1 MCGHFATET
10 TNKMAVEETSLH
22 TTKAVAKSRPIN
34 DKPLRS
40 RVKLFGNI
48 LGQILQEHAGE
59 RVFAA
64 VETLRKGHIS
74 LRKED
79 NPKKRK
85 KLAQFTASLDA
96 DTLTH
101 VVRAF
106 AIYFSLVN
114 IAEEAFQH
122 RQRRRDASK
131 YGPSWKGSY
140 HAILKELKQD
150 NIKPEQIQ
158 TLLDRLAYIPVFT
171 AHPTEAKRRTI
182 MEALRRIFVISEEL
196 DVPGL
201 TLNQR
206 EELQEKLERHIRILY
221 KTNEVRVTKPQV
233 LDEVKHG
240 LYYFK
245 ECLFDAI
252 PVTYRNLE
260 KSLNHTY
267 GEGHGVSVPS
277 FIRFGSWIGG
287 DRDGNP
293 FVKPETTVKAVNL
306 MAHAAV
312 QEYQERV
319 TRLTRVLTHS
329 IQLCQPNE
337 AFNES
342 LLNDEQRYPH
352 VYAEHPHRFKQEPYR
367 RKLFI
372 MQARL
377 LCTLDR
383 LQSRIDDAEY
393 VGLGCG
399 YSNEHELL
407 EDLYLIRDSLISHG
421 DKIIADG
428 ELQDLIRLV
437 ETFGFF
443 LAHLDIRQEST
454 IHTETVS
461 EVIRQIDG
469 SDYQALDEA
478 GRLEKLASLIHTPA
492 PEIDTSQFSEMSQ
505 ETIEVFRVMAR
516 LREEVSPNAF
526 GNYVISMT
534 HQASHVMEVMF
545 LGWLAGL
552 AGYQNNDSF
561 CQIRISPLFETV
573 NDLAHIQPVMNQLLD
588 IPTYTELLRASGNTQ
603 EVMLGYSDSCKDGGI
618 LASGWNL
625 YQAQQQITALTKQRN
640 INLRLFHGRGG
651 TVGRGGGPTHDSIL
665 SQPTGTVHGEIKFT
679 EQGEVLSYKYSNQET
694 AVYELT
700 MGITGLLKASRN
712 LIEPPPQ
719 DNPEYLDIMAE
730 LAKTGEEHYR
740 TLTDETPG
748 FLDYFYEATPVSE
761 IGLLNIGS
769 RPSHR
774 KKTDR
779 SKSSVR
785 AIAWVF
791 GWAQSRHTLPAWY
804 GIGMALEKWVGRS
817 PDKLQKLQEMYQQ
830 WPFFQALLSNTQM
843 SLFKADMHIAQDYVG
858 LCKDQDT
865 AQPIYNLINS
875 EYNRTRLRVLEAAR
889 LPELM
894 AETPHLAL
902 SLTRRNPY
910 LDPLNQI
917 QRILIERYRN
927 ESLDDETRNQWLN
940 PLLRSINAIAA
951 GMRNTG

>member
-1 MCGHFATET
+1 MTAE
-10 TNKMAVEETSLH
+10 KDSLQNS
-22 TTKAVAKSRPIN
+22 SRLTGQRPVN

-48 LGQILQEHAGE
+48 LGQILQEHAGDK
-59 RVFAA
+59 VFNA
-64 VETLRKGHIS
+64 VETLRKGHIR
-74 LRKED
+74 LRKVD
-79 NPKKRK
+79 NPKSRR
-85 KLAQFTASLDA
+85 KLAEYTASLDA

-114 IAEEAFQH
+114 IAEESFQH
-122 RQRRRDASK
+122 RLRRRDAAK
-131 YGPSWKGSY
+131 TGPTWKGSY
-140 HAILKELKQD
+140 HAVLKELSSDGIQ
-150 NIKPEQIQ
+150 PGQVQ

-182 MEALRRIFVISEEL
+182 LEALRRIFVISEEL
-196 DVPGL
+196 DIPGL

-206 EELQEKLERHIRILY
+206 EEIQEKLRRHIRILY
-221 KTNEVRVTKPQV
+221 KTNEVRVNKPQV
-233 LDEVKHG
+233 LDEVKNG

-245 ECLFDAI
+245 ESLFDAI
-252 PVTYRNLE
+252 PATYRNLE
-260 KSLNHTY
+260 KSLTHTY
-267 GEGHGVSVPS
+267 GEGHGVEVPS

-293 FVKPETTVKAVNL
+293 FVKPDTTVKAVNM
-306 MAHAAV
+306 MAQAAV
-312 QEYQERV
+312 REYFERA
-319 TRLTRVLTHS
+319 RGLTRILTHS
-329 IQLCQPNE
+329 SQFCEPSPE
-337 AFNES
+337 FNES
-342 LLNDEQRYPH
+342 LAQDEQRYPH
-352 VYAEHPHRFKQEPYR
+352 VYAEHPHRFQQEPYR
-367 RKLFI
+367 RKLYI
-372 MQARL
+372 MQRRL
-377 LCTLDR
+377 LSTMDR
-383 LQSRIDDAEY
+383 LKSRVEDTEY
-393 VGLGCG
+393 VSTG
-399 YSNEHELL
+399 YGYRNEDEFL
-407 EDLYLIRDSLISHG
+407 EDLYLIRDSLISHD

-428 ELQDLIRLV
+428 ELQNLIRLV

-454 IHTETVS
+454 IHTETVR
-461 EVIRQIDG
+461 EVIQQIDG
-469 SDYQALDEA
+469 SDYTALDEDA
-478 GRLEKLASLIHTPA
+478 RLKKLAELIGQSPV
-492 PEIDTSQFSEMSQ
+492 EIDKDQLGEMSR
-505 ETIEVFRVMAR
+505 ETVEVFHVMTR

-545 LGWLAGL
+545 LGWLAGM
-552 AGYQNNDSF
+552 AGYRDGQAF
-561 CQIRISPLFETV
+561 CHIRISPLFETV
-573 NDLAHIQPVMNQLLD
+573 NDLAHIEPVMNKLLD
-588 IPTYTELLRASGNTQ
+588 IPTYTELLDASGNTQ

-618 LASGWNL
+618 LASTWSL

-640 INLRLFHGRGG
+640 IKLRLFHGRGG
-651 TVGRGGGPTHDSIL
+651 TMGRGGGPTHDSIL

-679 EQGEVLSYKYSNQET
+679 EQGEVLSYKYSNPET

-712 LIEPPPQ
+712 LIEPPPP
-719 DNPEYLDIMAE
+719 DNPEYLNIMAE
-730 LAKTGEEHYR
+730 LATTGENHYR
-740 TLTDETPG
+740 ALTDNTPG

-779 SKSSVR
+779 SKESVR

-804 GIGMALEKWVGRS
+804 GIGSALEKWVGRS
-817 PDKLQKLQEMYQQ
+817 PDKLQKLQEMYEQ
-830 WPFFQALLSNTQM
+830 WPFFKALLSNTQM
-843 SLFKADMHIAQDYVG
+843 SLFKGDMHIAQDYAS
-858 LCKDQDT
+858 LCKNPETADT
-865 AQPIYNLINS
+865 VYSMING
-875 EYNRTRLRVLEAAR
+875 EYNRTRLRVLEAAQ
-889 LPELM
+889 LQELM
-894 AETPHLAL
+894 AETPLLAL
-902 SLTRRNPY
+902 SLKRRNPY

-917 QRILIERYRN
+917 QRTLIERFRD
-927 ESLDDETRNQWLN
+927 ESLSDEDRNQWLN

>member
-1 MCGHFATET
+1 
-10 TNKMAVEETSLH
+10 MAAEKQFSQDG
-22 TTKAVAKSRPIN
+22 SRQTGNRPVH

-48 LGQILQEHAGE
+48 LGEILREHAGE
-59 RVFAA
+59 EVFNA

-74 LRKED
+74 LREAD
-79 NPKKRK
+79 NPNKRR
-85 KLAQFTASLDA
+85 KLAEYTATLDA
-96 DTLTH
+96 ETLVH

-114 IAEEAFQH
+114 IAEESFQH
-122 RQRRRDASK
+122 RMRRRDAGK
-131 YGPSWKGSY
+131 TGPTWKGSY
-140 HAILKELKQD
+140 HAILKELEGDGIEPAQV
-150 NIKPEQIQ
+150 Q
-158 TLLDRLAYIPVFT
+158 TLLNRLAYIPVFT

-182 MEALRRIFVISEEL
+182 LEALRRIFVISEEL
-196 DVPGL
+196 DIPGL

-206 EELQEKLERHIRILY
+206 EEIQEKLRRHIRILY
-221 KTNEVRVTKPQV
+221 KTNEVRVDKPQV
-233 LDEVKHG
+233 LDEVKNG

-245 ECLFDAI
+245 ESLFDAV
-252 PVTYRNLE
+252 PETYRNLE
-260 KSLNHTY
+260 KSLNHIY
-267 GEGHGVSVPS
+267 GRDHGVSVPS

-293 FVKPETTVKAVNL
+293 FVKPETTVKAVNM

-312 QEYQERV
+312 EEYAERV
-319 TRLTRVLTHS
+319 RGLSRTLTHS
-329 IQLCQPNE
+329 SQLCEPNA
-337 AFNES
+337 AFNDS
-342 LLNDEQRYPH
+342 LQGDEQRYPH
-352 VYAEHPHRFKQEPYR
+352 IFADHPHRFKQEPYR
-367 RKLFI
+367 RKLFL
-372 MQARL
+372 MHKRLQA
-377 LCTLDR
+377 TLDK
-383 LQSRIDDAEY
+383 LQSRIADAEY

-399 YSNEHELL
+399 YINEHELL
-407 EDLYLIRDSLISHG
+407 KDLSLIRDSLISHG
-421 DKIIADG
+421 DRVIADG
-428 ELQDLIRLV
+428 ELQNLIRLV
-437 ETFGFF
+437 ETFGFY

-461 EVIRQIDG
+461 EIIRQIDG
-469 SDYQALDEA
+469 SDYAALDED
-478 GRLEKLASLIHTPA
+478 GRLHKLAELIRQPPA
-492 PEIDTSQFSEMSQ
+492 EIDTEKLSEMSR
-505 ETIEVFRVMAR
+505 ETFEVFQVMTR
-516 LREEVSPNAF
+516 LREEVSPHAF
-526 GNYVISMT
+526 GSYVISMT
-534 HQASHVMEVMF
+534 HQASHVLEVMF

-552 AGYQNNDSF
+552 AGYRDGEPF
-561 CQIRISPLFETV
+561 CHIHISPLFETV
-573 NDLAHIQPVMNQLLD
+573 NDLAHIEPVMNRLLD
-588 IPTYTELLRASGNTQ
+588 IPTYTELLKAADNTQ

-618 LASGWNL
+618 LASTWNL
-625 YQAQQQITALTKQRN
+625 YQAQQQITALTQQRG
-640 INLRLFHGRGG
+640 IRLRLFHGRGG
-651 TVGRGGGPTHDSIL
+651 TMGRGGGPTHDSIL

-712 LIEPPPQ
+712 LIEPPPP
-719 DNPEYLDIMAE
+719 DNPEYLDIMAQ
-730 LAKTGEEHYR
+730 LAKTGEQHYR
-740 TLTDETPG
+740 ELTDNTPG

-779 SKSSVR
+779 SKESVR

-791 GWAQSRHTLPAWY
+791 GWAQSRHTIPAWY

-817 PDKLQKLQEMYQQ
+817 PEKLQKLQEMYQQ
-830 WPFFQALLSNTQM
+830 WPFFSALLSNTQM
-843 SLFKADMHIAQDYVG
+843 SLFKADMHIARDYAD
-858 LCKDQDT
+858 LCKDPQTADT
-865 AQPIYNLINS
+865 IYKMINA

-889 LPELM
+889 LQELM
-894 AETPHLAL
+894 AETPNLAL

-917 QRILIERYRN
+917 QRILIERFRD
-927 ESLDDETRNQWLN
+927 ESISEEDRNQWLN

>member
-1 MCGHFATET
+1 
-10 TNKMAVEETSLH
+10 MAAEKTSSQDR
-22 TTKAVAKSRPIN
+22 TRQSGPRPVN

-48 LGQILQEHAGE
+48 LGEILQEHAGE
-59 RVFAA
+59 KVFNA
-64 VETLRKGHIS
+64 VETLRKGHIR
-74 LRKED
+74 LRKVD
-79 NPKKRK
+79 NPKSRQ
-85 KLAQFTASLDA
+85 KLADYTAGLDA

-114 IAEEAFQH
+114 IAEESFQH
-122 RQRRRDASK
+122 RLRRRDAAK
-131 YGPSWKGSY
+131 TGPTWKGSY
-140 HAILKELKQD
+140 HAVLNELAGD
-150 NIKPEQIQ
+150 GIAPTQIQ

-182 MEALRRIFVISEEL
+182 LEALRRIFVISEEL
-196 DVPGL
+196 DIPGL

-206 EELQEKLERHIRILY
+206 EEIQEKLRRHIRILY
-221 KTNEVRVTKPQV
+221 KTNEVRVNKPQV
-233 LDEVKHG
+233 LDEVKNG

-245 ECLFDAI
+245 ESLFDAV
-252 PVTYRNLE
+252 PDTYRNLE
-260 KSLNHTY
+260 KSLNHIY
-267 GEGHGVSVPS
+267 GHDHGVSVPS

-293 FVKPETTVKAVNL
+293 FVKPDTTVKAVNM

-312 QEYQERV
+312 EEYYERV
-319 TRLTRVLTHS
+319 RGLTRILTHS
-329 IQLCQPNE
+329 SQLCTPN
-337 AFNES
+337 ATFQES
-342 LLNDEQRYPH
+342 LQQDEQRYPH
-352 VYAEHPHRFKQEPYR
+352 IYADHPHRFGQEPYR
-367 RKLFI
+367 RKLYI
-372 MQARL
+372 MQKRL
-377 LCTLDR
+377 LATLDKLR
-383 LQSRIDDAEY
+383 SRIEDAEY

-399 YSNEHELL
+399 YTNEHELL
-407 EDLYLIRDSLISHG
+407 KDLYLIRDSLISH
-421 DKIIADG
+421 DDRIIADG
-428 ELQDLIRLV
+428 ELQNLIRLV
-437 ETFGFF
+437 ETFGFY

-454 IHTETVS
+454 IHTETVT
-461 EVIRQIDG
+461 EVIRQLDG
-469 SDYQALDEA
+469 SDYAQLDED
-478 GRLEKLASLIHTPA
+478 GRLHKLAELVRQEPA
-492 PEIDTSQFSEMSQ
+492 TIDEDQLSEMSR
-505 ETIEVFRVMAR
+505 ETVEVFRVMAR
-516 LREEVSPNAF
+516 LREEVSPHAF

-552 AGYQNNDSF
+552 SGYREGQPF
-561 CQIRISPLFETV
+561 CHIHISPLFETV
-573 NDLAHIQPVMNQLLD
+573 NDLAHIEPVMNKLLD
-588 IPTYTELLRASGNTQ
+588 IPTYTELVNASGNTQ

-618 LASGWNL
+618 LASTWNL
-625 YQAQQQITALTKQRN
+625 YQAQQQITALTRQRG
-640 INLRLFHGRGG
+640 IKLRLFHGRGG
-651 TVGRGGGPTHDSIL
+651 TMGRGGGPTHDSIL

-712 LIEPPPQ
+712 LIEPPPP

-730 LAKTGEEHYR
+730 LARSGEQHYR
-740 TLTDETPG
+740 QLTDETPG

-804 GIGMALEKWVGRS
+804 GIGTALEKWVGRS
-817 PDKLQKLQEMYQQ
+817 PEKLHKLQEMYQN
-830 WPFFQALLSNTQM
+830 WPFFSALLSNTQM
-843 SLFKADMHIAQDYVG
+843 SLFKGDMHIARDYTS
-858 LCKDQDT
+858 LCKDPHTADT
-865 AQPIYNLINS
+865 IYNLINS

-889 LPELM
+889 LQELM
-894 AETPHLAL
+894 AETPTLAL

-917 QRILIERYRN
+917 QRILIERFRD
-927 ESLDDETRNQWLN
+927 ESISEEQRNQWLN

>member
-1 MCGHFATET
+1 MTAE
-10 TNKMAVEETSLH
+10 KTSSQDG
-22 TTKAVAKSRPIN
+22 TRQTGKQPVN

-48 LGQILQEHAGE
+48 LGQILQEHAGAK
-59 RVFAA
+59 VFNA

-74 LRKED
+74 LRQVD
-79 NPKKRK
+79 NPKKRH
-85 KLAQFTASLDA
+85 KLAEYTATLDA
-96 DTLTH
+96 ETLVH

-114 IAEEAFQH
+114 IAEESFQH
-122 RQRRRDASK
+122 RLRRRDAGK
-131 YGPSWKGSY
+131 TGPDWKGSY
-140 HAILKELKQD
+140 HAVLKELEGDGIEPAQV
-150 NIKPEQIQ
+150 Q

-182 MEALRRIFVISEEL
+182 LEALRRIFVISEEL
-196 DVPGL
+196 DVPNL

-206 EELQEKLERHIRILY
+206 EEIHEKLRRHIRILY
-221 KTNEVRVTKPQV
+221 KTNEVRVNKPQV
-233 LDEVKHG
+233 LDEVKNG

-245 ECLFDAI
+245 ESLFDAV
-252 PVTYRNLE
+252 PDTYRNLE
-260 KSLNHTY
+260 KSLNHIY
-267 GEGHGVSVPS
+267 GTGHGVRVPS

-293 FVKPETTVKAVNL
+293 FVKPQTTVKAVNM
-306 MAHAAV
+306 MARAAV
-312 QEYQERV
+312 EEYYERV
-319 TRLTRVLTHS
+319 RGLTRTLTHS
-329 IQLCQPNE
+329 SQLCAPNA
-337 AFNES
+337 AFNDS
-342 LLNDEQRYPH
+342 LQQDEQRYPH
-352 VYAEHPHRFKQEPYR
+352 IYADNPGRFKQEPYR

-372 MQARL
+372 MQKRL
-377 LCTLDR
+377 LATLDK

-399 YSNEHELL
+399 YANEHELL
-407 EDLYLIRDSLISHG
+407 ADLYLIRDSLISHN
-421 DKIIADG
+421 DTIIADG
-428 ELQDLIRLV
+428 ELQNLIRLV
-437 ETFGFF
+437 ETFGFY
-443 LAHLDIRQEST
+443 LAQLDIRQEST

-461 EVIRQIDG
+461 EVIRQLDG
-469 SDYQALDEA
+469 SDYAALDEE
-478 GRLEKLASLIHTPA
+478 GRLNKLAELIRQGEA
-492 PEIDTSQFSEMSQ
+492 PQIDLEPLSEMSR
-505 ETIEVFRVMAR
+505 ETVEVFQVMAR
-516 LREEVSPNAF
+516 LREEVSPHAF
-526 GNYVISMT
+526 GTYVISMT

-552 AGYQNNDSF
+552 SGYENETPF
-561 CQIRISPLFETV
+561 CHIRISPLFETV
-573 NDLAHIQPVMNQLLD
+573 NDLAHIEPVMNQLLD
-588 IPTYTELLRASGNTQ
+588 IPTYTELLNASGNTQ

-618 LASGWNL
+618 LASTWNL
-625 YQAQQQITALTKQRN
+625 YQAQQQITALTQQRN
-640 INLRLFHGRGG
+640 IKLRMFHGRGG
-651 TVGRGGGPTHDSIL
+651 TMGRGGGPTHDSIL

-712 LIEPPPQ
+712 LIEPPPP

-730 LAKTGEEHYR
+730 LAATGEKQYR
-740 TLTDETPG
+740 ELTDNTPG

-779 SKSSVR
+779 SKESVR

-791 GWAQSRHTLPAWY
+791 GWAQSRHTIPAWY
-804 GIGMALEKWVGRS
+804 GIGSALEKWVGRS
-817 PDKLQKLQEMYQQ
+817 PERLQKLQEMYQS
-830 WPFFQALLSNTQM
+830 WPFFSALLSNTQM
-843 SLFKADMHIAQDYVG
+843 SLFKGDMHIAQDYAG
-858 LCKDQDT
+858 LCKDPNT
-865 AQPIYNLINS
+865 AKTIYNMING

-889 LPELM
+889 LQELM
-894 AETPHLAL
+894 AETPNLAL
-902 SLTRRNPY
+902 SLKRRNPY

-917 QRILIERYRN
+917 QRILIERFR
-927 ESLDDETRNQWLN
+927 DETISEEERNQWLN

>member
-1 MCGHFATET
+1 MTAE
-10 TNKMAVEETSLH
+10 KTSSQDGTRLQ
-22 TTKAVAKSRPIN
+22 TGKRPVN

-59 RVFAA
+59 KVFNA

-74 LRKED
+74 LRNVD
-79 NPKKRK
+79 NPKKRH
-85 KLAQFTASLDA
+85 KLARYTATLDA

-114 IAEEAFQH
+114 IAEESFQH
-122 RQRRRDASK
+122 RLRRRDAGK
-131 YGPSWKGSY
+131 TGPKWKGSY
-140 HAILKELKQD
+140 HAILKELKGDSIEPGQV
-150 NIKPEQIQ
+150 Q

-182 MEALRRIFVISEEL
+182 LEALRRIFVISEEL
-196 DVPGL
+196 DIPGL

-206 EELQEKLERHIRILY
+206 EEIHEKLRRHIRILY
-221 KTNEVRVTKPQV
+221 KTNEVRVDKPQV
-233 LDEVKHG
+233 LDEVKNG

-245 ECLFDAI
+245 ESLFDAV
-252 PVTYRNLE
+252 PDTYRNLE
-260 KSLNHTY
+260 KSLNHIY
-267 GEGHGVSVPS
+267 GTDHGVSVPS

-293 FVKPETTVKAVNL
+293 FVKPQTTIKAVNM
-306 MAHAAV
+306 MARAAV
-312 QEYQERV
+312 EEYFERV
-319 TRLTRVLTHS
+319 RGLTRTLTHS
-329 IQLCQPNE
+329 SQLCEPNT
-337 AFNES
+337 AFNDS
-342 LLNDEQRYPH
+342 LQQDEQRYPH
-352 VYAEHPHRFKQEPYR
+352 IYTDNPGRFKQEPYR

-372 MQARL
+372 MQKRL
-377 LCTLDR
+377 LATLDK
-383 LQSRIDDAEY
+383 LQSRIDDAEH

-399 YSNEHELL
+399 YVNEHELL
-407 EDLYLIRDSLISHG
+407 ADLYLIRDSLISH
-421 DKIIADG
+421 DDAIIADG
-428 ELQDLIRLV
+428 ELQNLIRLV
-437 ETFGFF
+437 ETFGFY

-454 IHTETVS
+454 IHTDTVS
-461 EVIRQIDG
+461 EVIHQLDG
-469 SDYQALDEA
+469 SDYSALDEN
-478 GRLEKLASLIHTPA
+478 GRLNKLAELIRQDSA
-492 PEIDTSQFSEMSQ
+492 PQVDLEPLSETSSE
-505 ETIEVFRVMAR
+505 TVEVFQVMAR
-516 LREEVSPNAF
+516 LREEVSPHAF
-526 GNYVISMT
+526 GTYVISMT

-552 AGYQNNDSF
+552 SGYKDEVPF
-561 CQIRISPLFETV
+561 CHIHISPLFETV
-573 NDLAHIQPVMNQLLD
+573 NDLAHIEPVMNRLLD
-588 IPTYTELLRASGNTQ
+588 IPTYTELLNASGNTQ

-618 LASGWNL
+618 LASTWNL
-625 YQAQQQITALTKQRN
+625 YQAQQQITALTQQRG
-640 INLRLFHGRGG
+640 IKLRMFHGRGG
-651 TVGRGGGPTHDSIL
+651 TMGRGGGPTHDSIL

-712 LIEPPPQ
+712 LIEPPPA

-730 LAKTGEEHYR
+730 LAATGEKHYR
-740 TLTDETPG
+740 ELTDNTSG

-779 SKSSVR
+779 SKESVR

-791 GWAQSRHTLPAWY
+791 GWAQSRHTIPAWY

-817 PDKLQKLQEMYQQ
+817 PEKLQKLQEMYRN
-830 WPFFQALLSNTQM
+830 WPFFSALLSNTQM
-843 SLFKADMHIAQDYVG
+843 SLFKGDMHIAQDYAS
-858 LCKDQDT
+858 LCKDPDT
-865 AQPIYNLINS
+865 ARTIYNMING

-889 LPELM
+889 LQELM
-894 AETPHLAL
+894 AETPNLAL
-902 SLTRRNPY
+902 SLKRRNPY

-917 QRILIERYRN
+917 QRILIERFR
-927 ESLDDETRNQWLN
+927 DETFSEEERNQWLN

>member
-1 MCGHFATET
+1 MTAE
-10 TNKMAVEETSLH
+10 KTSSQDG
-22 TTKAVAKSRPIN
+22 TRQTGKQPVN

-59 RVFAA
+59 KVFNA

-74 LRKED
+74 LRKVD
-79 NPKKRK
+79 NPKKRH
-85 KLAQFTASLDA
+85 KLAEYTATLDA

-114 IAEEAFQH
+114 IAEESFQH
-122 RQRRRDASK
+122 RLRRRDAGK
-131 YGPSWKGSY
+131 TGPTWKGSY
-140 HAILKELKQD
+140 HAVLKELEGD
-150 NIKPEQIQ
+150 GIEPDQIQ

-182 MEALRRIFVISEEL
+182 LEALRRIFVISEEL

-206 EELQEKLERHIRILY
+206 EEIHEKLRRHIRILY
-221 KTNEVRVTKPQV
+221 KTNEVRVNKPQV
-233 LDEVKHG
+233 LDEVKNG

-245 ECLFDAI
+245 ESLFDAV
-252 PVTYRNLE
+252 PDTYRNLE
-260 KSLNHTY
+260 KSLNHIY
-267 GEGHGVSVPS
+267 GTGHGVKVPS

-293 FVKPETTVKAVNL
+293 FVKPQTTVKAVNM
-306 MAHAAV
+306 MARAAV
-312 QEYQERV
+312 EEYYERV
-319 TRLTRVLTHS
+319 RGLTRTLTHS
-329 IQLCQPNE
+329 SQLFEPNA
-337 AFNES
+337 AFNDS
-342 LLNDEQRYPH
+342 LQQDEQRYPH
-352 VYAEHPHRFKQEPYR
+352 IYADNPGRFKQEPYR

-372 MQARL
+372 MQKRL
-377 LCTLDR
+377 LATLDK

-399 YSNEHELL
+399 YVNEHELL
-407 EDLYLIRDSLISHG
+407 ADLYLIRDSLISH
-421 DKIIADG
+421 DDAIIADG
-428 ELQDLIRLV
+428 ELQNLIRLV

-454 IHTETVS
+454 VHTETVS
-461 EVIRQIDG
+461 EVIRQLDG
-469 SDYQALDEA
+469 SDYTSLDED
-478 GRLEKLASLIHTPA
+478 GRLHKLAELIRQGSA
-492 PEIDTSQFSEMSQ
+492 PQIDLDPMSEMSR
-505 ETIEVFRVMAR
+505 ETIEVFQVMAR
-516 LREEVSPNAF
+516 LREEVSPHAF
-526 GNYVISMT
+526 GTYVISMT

-552 AGYQNNDSF
+552 SGYENGTPF
-561 CQIRISPLFETV
+561 CHIRISPLFETV
-573 NDLAHIQPVMNQLLD
+573 NDLAHIEPVMNKLLD
-588 IPTYTELLRASGNTQ
+588 LQTYTELLNASGNTQ

-618 LASGWNL
+618 LASTWNL
-625 YQAQQQITALTKQRN
+625 YQAQQQITALTQQRG
-640 INLRLFHGRGG
+640 IKLRMFHGRGG
-651 TVGRGGGPTHDSIL
+651 TMGRGGGPTHDSIL

-712 LIEPPPQ
+712 LIEPPPP

-730 LAKTGEEHYR
+730 LAATGEKQYR
-740 TLTDETPG
+740 ELTDNTPG

-779 SKSSVR
+779 SKESVR

-791 GWAQSRHTLPAWY
+791 GWAQSRHTIPAWY
-804 GIGMALEKWVGRS
+804 GIGTALEKWVGRS
-817 PDKLQKLQEMYQQ
+817 PERLQKLQEMYQN
-830 WPFFQALLSNTQM
+830 WPFFSALLSNTQM
-843 SLFKADMHIAQDYVG
+843 SLFKGDMHIAQDYAS
-858 LCKDQDT
+858 LCKDPHT
-865 AQPIYNLINS
+865 AKTIYNMING

-889 LPELM
+889 LQELM
-894 AETPHLAL
+894 AETPNLAL
-902 SLTRRNPY
+902 SLKRRNPY

-917 QRILIERYRN
+917 QRILIERFR
-927 ESLDDETRNQWLN
+927 DETISEEDRNHWLN